1 MSLISDAYRSEQAR
15 LHATGDYGTAALNF
29 GDVVADMLKASKA
42 RTLLD
47 YGCGSRQSL
56 RSVLQVPVDYRGYDP
71 AVQEFS
77 ADPEPAECVA
87 CIDVL
92 EHIEPEMLDDV
103 LDHIRA
109 KTIKRALF
117 SVHLGPAIKTLSDG
131 RNAHLI
137 QEPPNWWLP
146 KIMARYEL
154 LTFVRRKDSF
164 VVALSV

>member
-1 MSLISDAYRSEQAR
+1 MSLISDSYRAEQAR
-15 LHATGDYGTAALNF
+15 LHATGDYGKAALNF

-71 AVQEFS
+71 AVPEFS

-109 KTIKRALF
+109 KTIKQALF

-137 QEPPNWWLP
+137 QEPPSWWLP